1 MSARN
6 PVVVPSVSKRRSLSL
21 TRGCCCGQ
29 LCKPNGKDKHPR
41 SFRLNCDECTLEW
54 AEVWVGSGASAVK
67 KAGKGPFLLTAVRE
81 IQPAVKGGAFN
92 PLADS
97 SPTEVKCLEI
107 EVMGASSVVIRPE
120 AGGEY
125 EEWLA
130 CLRSVAMKGASLE
143 KMRIT

>member
-1 MSARN
+1 M
-6 PVVVPSVSKRRSLSL
+6 
-21 TRGCCCGQ
+21 
-29 LCKPNGKDKHPR
+29 
-41 SFRLNCDECTLEW
+41 
-54 AEVWVGSGASAVK
+54 
-67 KAGKGPFLLTAVRE
+67 RE
-81 IQPAVKGGAFN
+81 IQPAIKGGAFN

>member
-1 MSARN
+1 M
-6 PVVVPSVSKRRSLSL
+6 
-21 TRGCCCGQ
+21 
-29 LCKPNGKDKHPR
+29 
-41 SFRLNCDECTLEW
+41 
-54 AEVWVGSGASAVK
+54 
-67 KAGKGPFLLTAVRE
+67 RE
-81 IQPAVKGGAFN
+81 IQPAIKGGAFN

-125 EEWLA
+125 DEWLA